1 VISRMCNE
9 GQGGGDVP
17 FTCGV
22 DATLASRSF
31 GASESESSHDE
42 ESCSSGVLLPDE
54 VSASSGMVANRWSTC
69 FKAGRRIGLLKK

>member
-1 VISRMCNE
+1 VNFRICNE

-22 DATLASRSF
+22 DAAVASCGLRL
-31 GASESESSHDE
+31 SESDSSRDE
-42 ESCSSGVLLPDE
+42 ASSSSGVLLPDE